1 MWEGAE
7 RPYRITYEK
16 EDRTTGCYY
25 IAAKNRLDALA
36 DFRLRTGHKSES
48 IVCVEYRD
56 GNEWKKA

>member
-7 RPYRITYEK
+7 RPYRVTYECLDS
-16 EDRTTGCYY
+16 EQRYY
-25 IAAKNRLDALA
+25 FTLAKNRTDALV

-56 GNEWKKA
+56 GNEWIKT